1 MFADCY
7 VCSAT
12 RLDGLGAHFGAL
24 PSHPEMTGAV
34 LIADATVPHDDGVIA
49 LEIAWAALDCPSY
62 TPPLWGA
69 ERPSLLAR
77 MTAEVLEPVALG
89 EPIVVVGWTLGR
101 DGRKHESAT
110 ALLSADGRMLARS
123 RALWIELR
131 A

>member
-1 MFADCY
+1 
-7 VCSAT
+7 
-12 RLDGLGAHFGAL
+12 
-24 PSHPEMTGAV
+24 MTGAV
-34 LIADATVPHDDGVIA
+34 LIADATVPHDDGSSRSRPRGRRWTA
-49 LEIAWAALDCPSY
+49 RATRRRC
-62 TPPLWGA
+62 GA
-69 ERPSLLAR
+69 RERPSLLAR

-89 EPIVVVGWTLGR
+89 EPIVVVGWTLGQ